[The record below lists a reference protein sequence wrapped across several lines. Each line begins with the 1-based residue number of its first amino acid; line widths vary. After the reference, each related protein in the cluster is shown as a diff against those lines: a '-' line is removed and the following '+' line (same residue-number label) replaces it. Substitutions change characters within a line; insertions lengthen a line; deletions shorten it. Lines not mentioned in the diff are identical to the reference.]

1 MGLLFVLGTV
11 CLGVAATLF
20 LRALVAGNLRVAAQ
34 MRQIDAYG
42 FSEREATV
50 EQERSQ
56 PMGTLADRLGRGAIR
71 VLPSIKPLALRELR
85 AAGRYELTVERFHGY
100 RILATLAVGGFVI
113 LIGIAGSSG
122 LLALLGLV
130 TVAMVWVLPAAAI
143 RTRGQRRLERID
155 RDLPELIDVLA
166 VTIEAGMGFAGSF
179 QLLVGRFEGPLGDEL
194 RLTTQEQTMGLSSEA
209 ALENLLLRCDTP
221 SMRSFVRSVR
231 QGEDLGVS
239 IGSMLRNVA
248 TEARK
253 RRRAQARERAQRAPL
268 KLLFPLIFL
277 IFPAMLMV
285 LMFPT
290 VYDIVQTI
298 GGGG

>member
-1 MGLLFVLGTV
+1 VALLFIVGTV
-11 CLGVAATLF
+11 GLGIAATLF
-20 LRALVAGNLRVAAQ
+20 LRAMVTGNLRVTAQ

-42 FSEREATV
+42 FSERQPTV
-50 EQERSQ
+50 EREAAR
-56 PMGTLADRLGRGAIR
+56 PLATLADRVGGAALR
-71 VLPSIKPLALRELR
+71 HLPSIKPLPLRELR

-100 RILATLAVGGFVI
+100 RILTTLTVAGFLI

-122 LLALLGLV
+122 LVALLGVV
-130 TVAMVWVLPAAAI
+130 TALMVWVLPAAAI

-166 VTIEAGMGFAGSF
+166 VTVEAGMGFAGSF
-179 QLLVGRFEGPLGDEL
+179 QLLVGRFDGPLGDEL
-194 RLTTQEQTMGLSSEA
+194 RLTTQEQTMGLSSEV
-209 ALENLLLRCDTP
+209 ALENLLVRCDTP

-231 QGEDLGVS
+231 QGEELGVS

-285 LMFPT
+285 IMFPT

-298 GGGG
+298 GGG